1 MPFTPSSIEKTAPH
15 FGHFTFVS
23 FVYVA
28 HPTEKTAKI
37 ANAKK
42 MLTHFL
48 ITIHL
53 LSSTHIY
60 VGGRENQFY
69 ELRHNVNWIP
79 KIFWLVKRKINF
91 SSPHPHCVNGI
102 GLVESVSPNLFP
114 LFCGFLGGL
123 HSCWKFHFTG
133 HTFSACFTPA
143 AESPLLLPG
152 G

>member
-1 MPFTPSSIEKTAPH
+1 
-15 FGHFTFVS
+15 VS

-53 LSSTHIY
+53 LSSICIY

-69 ELRHNVNWIP
+69 ELRHNVKWIP
-79 KIFWLVKRKINF
+79 KILWLVKRKINL
-91 SSPHPHCVNGI
+91 SSPH
-102 GLVESVSPNLFP
+102 LFKP
-114 LFCGFLGGL
+114 
-123 HSCWKFHFTG
+123 SR
-133 HTFSACFTPA
+133 
-143 AESPLLLPG
+143 
-152 G
+152 

>member
-48 ITIHL
+48 ITLHL
-53 LSSTHIY
+53 LSSIHIY

-79 KIFWLVKRKINF
+79 KIFWLVKKKINQRKINQRKINL
-91 SSPHPHCVNGI
+91 SSPHPR
-102 GLVESVSPNLFP
+102 
-114 LFCGFLGGL
+114 
-123 HSCWKFHFTG
+123 
-133 HTFSACFTPA
+133 
-143 AESPLLLPG
+143 
-152 G
+152 